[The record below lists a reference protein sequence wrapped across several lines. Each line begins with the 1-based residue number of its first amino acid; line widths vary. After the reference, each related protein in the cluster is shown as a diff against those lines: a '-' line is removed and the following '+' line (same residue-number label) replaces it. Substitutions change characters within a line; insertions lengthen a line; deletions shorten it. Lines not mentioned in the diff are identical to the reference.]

1 MNEQKNMILVFRWS
15 VAVSLIASFFAVM
28 LAFSMYSR
36 IQFNQMNAIF
46 CEMLRQEPEAED
58 LLFPTLKEYKKNQE
72 NGNNDFTDKQQD
84 AWWGSF
90 FLCLWFIVEITGKL

>member
-36 IQFNQMNAIF
+36 KRKI
-46 CEMLRQEPEAED
+46 C
-58 LLFPTLKEYKKNQE
+58 
-72 NGNNDFTDKQQD
+72 
-84 AWWGSF
+84 F
-90 FLCLWFIVEITGKL
+90 FRH